1 MRAERSLAGLLAVVL
16 SLAIGCGQRAGG
28 PTPLR
33 LYCGAGLSDAV
44 AEIAQA
50 FTEATGVVVEVDY
63 AGSEVLL
70 SRLKLSG
77 RGDVYMPGD
86 EHYVELARQEGLV
99 ASSRPA
105 CYFVPVILVRKGNP
119 KGIRTLRDL
128 LRPDVALALG
138 DPQACAIGRQTQ
150 MVLSKNGIASDEVD
164 KQVVFRSLTVN
175 ELAVHLEV
183 GKADATVVWDAIAAQ
198 YAEGTEAVA
207 IPAEENVISTVPVAV
222 LSTSTQPELARR
234 FADFA
239 TGPQG
244 QAIFRKHHYSTE
256 PPRPSAA
263 GARVPSREG
272 WAPGAGAREAGG
284 PGARPPGRTGATV
297 EVR

>member
-1 MRAERSLAGLLAVVL
+1 MHAERGLAALLAVAL
-16 SLAIGCGQRAGG
+16 SLGIGCGERAGG
-28 PTPLR
+28 PARLH
-33 LYCGAGLSDAV
+33 LYCGAGLRDAV
-44 AEIAQA
+44 ADIAEA
-50 FTEATGVVVEVDY
+50 FTESTGVLVEADY

-70 SRLKLSG
+70 SRLKLSA

-128 LRPDVALALG
+128 LHPDVALALG
-138 DPQACAIGRQTQ
+138 DAQACAIGRQTQ
-150 MVLSKNGIASDEVD
+150 MVLSKNGIAAEDVD
-164 KQVVFRSLTVN
+164 KRVVFRSLTVN
-175 ELAVHLEV
+175 ELALHLEV

-198 YAEGTEAVA
+198 YAEDTEVVV
-207 IPAEENVISTVPVAV
+207 IPAEENVVSTVPVAV
-222 LSTSTQPELARR
+222 LTTSGQPELARR

-239 TGPQG
+239 AGPQG
-244 QAIFRKHHYSTE
+244 QAVFRRHHYSTE

-263 GARVPSREG
+263 GASEAGEPGAQPSR
-272 WAPGAGAREAGG
+272 
-284 PGARPPGRTGATV
+284 RTGATA
-297 EVR
+297 EAP

>member
-198 YAEGTEAVA
+198 YAASADVVP
-207 IPAEENVISTVPVAV
+207 IPPGENVFSHVTVAV
-222 LSTSTQPELARR
+222 LKSCKDRPLAGEFIEFLR
-234 FADFA
+234 ADE
-239 TGPQG
+239 GR
-244 QAIFRKHHYSTE
+244 AIFRRHRYRTE
-256 PPRPSAA
+256 PPER
-263 GARVPSREG
+263 
-272 WAPGAGAREAGG
+272 G
-284 PGARPPGRTGATV
+284 P
-297 EVR
+297 

>member
-1 MRAERSLAGLLAVVL
+1 MRAERGLAGLLALAL
-16 SLAIGCGQRAGG
+16 SLAIGCGERAAG
-28 PTPLR
+28 PARLH
-33 LYCGAGLSDAV
+33 LYCGAGLRDAV
-44 AEIAQA
+44 ADVAEA
-50 FTEATGVVVEVDY
+50 FTESTGVVVEADY

-86 EHYVELARQEGLV
+86 EHYVELARQDGLV
-99 ASSRPA
+99 VSSRPA

-150 MVLSKNGIASDEVD
+150 MILSKNGIASDEVD
-164 KQVVFRSLTVN
+164 KRVVFRSLTVN

-183 GKADATVVWDAIAAQ
+183 GKADATIVWDAIAAQ
-198 YAEGTEAVA
+198 YAEGTDAVA
-207 IPAEENVISTVPVAV
+207 IPAEENAVSTVPVAV
-222 LSTSTQPELARR
+222 LTTSTQPELARR

-256 PPRPSAA
+256 PPRPAAA
-263 GARVPSREG
+263 GARQPD
-272 WAPGAGAREAGG
+272 AGG
-284 PGARPPGRTGATV
+284 RTEPVEAR
-297 EVR
+297 